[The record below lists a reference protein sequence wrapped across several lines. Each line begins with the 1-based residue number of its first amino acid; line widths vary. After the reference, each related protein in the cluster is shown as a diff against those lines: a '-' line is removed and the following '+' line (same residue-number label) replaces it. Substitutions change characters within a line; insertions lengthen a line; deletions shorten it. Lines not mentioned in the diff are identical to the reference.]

1 MNFIRKW
8 LWRKNA
14 VRVAK
19 TRIEDCKSSLQTEIM
34 RRASDWAS
42 MLDAVTPTYDGYV
55 EYAGKKFMTDGGWVD
70 RYELTNSRNVAETL
84 MWDRI
89 RAKHGSSRVEVTTL
103 DVPYPWNGYW
113 VRYAWVCGE
122 HDRIK
127 NWRLYYKVNEVS

>member
-1 MNFIRKW
+1 MNPIRKW

-19 TRIEDCKSSLQTEIM
+19 TWIEDCKSSLQTERM

-84 MWDRI
+84 MWDMI

-103 DVPYPWNGYW
+103 DVP
-113 VRYAWVCGE
+113 
-122 HDRIK
+122 
-127 NWRLYYKVNEVS
+127 